1 MSETVFRLF
10 VSSPGDVMAERQ
22 RVDFVVERLNAEF
35 AGRAR
40 FETVRWETSFYSA
53 HETFQKQIPEAAD
66 CDLIVAI
73 FRGRLGTP
81 LPPEF
86 PRSFGGE
93 PYPSGT
99 AYEILS
105 AIEKR
110 KAGGPLPDIFVFRHL
125 KDPNPGLDS
134 PDRSEIEAQWGA
146 LKSFF
151 ERWFRGA
158 GGQFVAAFQPYQ
170 STDDFA
176 EQIEPCLRQWLAKR
190 GFEAREAVWD
200 RGALGSPFP
209 GLAAFEAD
217 RARVFFGRDL
227 AIRHAIQRLRE
238 AKASFLLIIGAS
250 GSGKSSLLRAG
261 LAPRLV
267 QPGAIPEVDLY
278 RTVVVTAGADPF
290 AALAEGLLGAAALG
304 PELSGGRFA
313 DKDVLARE
321 LAGDPAAA
329 SASIGDALDRAAEAR
344 RLAEHFETR
353 RPARLLIGVDQAE
366 RLFTETPPERA
377 KAFAELLATLTREG
391 LATIAM
397 ALRSDAYPRFQG
409 VEALLT
415 LREAG
420 ATFDLT
426 PPSAAELEEIVAR
439 PVAACDPKLE
449 FGHSEPPLL
458 TRLVADAR
466 GGDTL
471 PLLQMTLARLYEEEE
486 KRGDGVLRVEDY
498 RGMAEAVTET
508 ADAAL
513 GRLDTA
519 ARAQLLALVA
529 GLVHDVAVD
538 PLTRAATPV
547 VGPLDRRAWIGES
560 AAREALV
567 RAFVEAR
574 LLTAEGDAGRE
585 VVRPTHESL
594 LRIWPE
600 AAAIVE
606 RISGSIRVRHSL
618 EPIVRDWAA
627 ANEAEREDHLE
638 LSPPLL
644 AGARQ
649 ASALFGDDLPAPMR
663 KFITEALRRDAV
675 RRENE
680 RAEQERK
687 LRDAH
692 ALALAN
698 RRAARRAL
706 TGLAAALVLAALAG
720 WQWRSAE
727 TERATA
733 QLAERD
739 ATTQRE
745 AAEKSAEEAKAQRDR
760 AEQKTAEAAT
770 QRAAA
775 EKAAAEAT
783 AQRDRAEKTLSLA
796 TMTANSLVFDIAQKF
811 RDVAGVPVSMIKD
824 VLDRARVLQEQLLG
838 AGESSP
844 DLLSSEAAALDET
857 SKTLLALGDTT
868 GALANAQ
875 KARGVFESLTKQKPD
890 DTGFQRNL
898 AVVDEHVGDVLV
910 AQGHLSEALA
920 SYQAQL
926 AILDRLANSDPRNAG
941 WQRDLSVA
949 YNKVGDVYS
958 AQSRLPEALASD
970 QASLAIRDRLAKSAP
985 GNASRQRDLSVSYN
999 RIGDVEVAQGH
1010 LPDALASYQGGL
1022 AIADRLAKSAPGNAD
1037 WQRDLSVSYEKV
1049 GNVGLAQE
1057 HLPEA
1062 LDSYRAQLAIAD
1074 RLAKSDPGNAVWQR
1088 DLSVANNKVGDAEA
1102 AQGDLPA
1109 ALGSYQAALEIA
1121 GRLAKSDRRN
1131 AGWQRDVAFCYSEV
1145 GSIYVRQD
1153 QTDKARAALDSGR
1166 AILARLLAQSP
1177 DNVGWKMD
1185 LAAVDRQIAKLEP

>member
-1 MSETVFRLF
+1 LSETVFRLF
-10 VSSPGDVMAERQ
+10 VSSPGDVTAERQ

-86 PRSFGGE
+86 PRSVGGE

-151 ERWFRGA
+151 LRWFRGA

-190 GFEAREAVWD
+190 GFEARETVWD

-227 AIRHAIQRLRE
+227 AIRQAIQRLRE

-344 RLAEHFETR
+344 RVAEHFETR

-366 RLFTETPPERA
+366 RLFTEAPPERA
-377 KAFAELLATLTREG
+377 KAFAELLAALTREG
-391 LATIAM
+391 LTTIAM

-426 PPSAAELEEIVAR
+426 PPSPAELEEIVAR

-449 FGHSEPPLL
+449 FGHDEPPLL

-486 KRGDGVLRVEDY
+486 KRGDGVLRAEDY

-513 GRLDTA
+513 GRLDVA
-519 ARAQLLALVA
+519 ARAQLQALVA

-547 VGPLDRRAWIGES
+547 VGPLDRRAWIGDS

-606 RISGSIRVRHSL
+606 RISGSIRLRHSL

-663 KFITEALRRDAV
+663 TFITEALRRDAV

-727 TERATA
+727 TERAAA

-775 EKAAAEAT
+775 EKAAADAT

-796 TMTANSLVFDIAQKF
+796 TMAANSLVFDIAQKF
-811 RDVAGVPVSMIKD
+811 RDVGVPVSMIKD
-824 VLDRARVLQEQLLG
+824 VLDRARGLQEQLLG

-844 DLLSSEAAALDET
+844 DLLSSEGAALDET

-868 GALANAQ
+868 GALADAQ

-890 DTGFQRNL
+890 NTVFQRNL

-910 AQGHLSEALA
+910 ARGHLPEALA

-926 AILDRLANSDPRNAG
+926 AILDRLTNSDPRNAG
-941 WQRDLSVA
+941 WQRDLSMA
-949 YNKVGDVYS
+949 YIKVGDVYS
-958 AQSRLPEALASD
+958 AQSRLQEALASD
-970 QASLAIRDRLAKSAP
+970 QASLAIRDRLAKSTP
-985 GNASRQRDLSVSYN
+985 GNAGWQRDLSVAYN
-999 RIGDVEVAQGH
+999 RIGDVEVAQGK
-1010 LPDALASYQGGL
+1010 LPEALASYQEGL
-1022 AIADRLAKSAPGNAD
+1022 EIAGRLAKSAPGNPD
-1037 WQRDLSVSYEKV
+1037 WQRDLSVSYAKV
-1049 GNVGLAQE
+1049 GDVGLAQG

-1062 LDSYRAQLAIAD
+1062 LDSYRAKLAIAD
-1074 RLAKSDPGNAVWQR
+1074 RLAKSDPGNAGWQR
-1088 DLSVANNKVGDAEA
+1088 DLSVANDEVGHAEA
-1102 AQGDLPA
+1102 AQGDLPG
-1109 ALGSYQAALEIA
+1109 ALASHQAALAIA
-1121 GRLAKSDRRN
+1121 VRLAKSDPRN
-1131 AGWQRDVAFCYSEV
+1131 AGWQHDVAVSYSEIASV
-1145 GSIYVRQD
+1145 YVRQD
-1153 QTDKARAALDSGR
+1153 QTDKARAALDSAR
-1166 AILARLLAQSP
+1166 AILARLVALSP
-1177 DNVGWKMD
+1177 DNAGWKRD
-1185 LAAVDRQIAKLEP
+1185 LAAFDRRIAALEP